1 MKKTRIIFRWTGN
14 NAYTVSYL
22 MALLTETLDPENF
35 TIGTAETLSEIYAT
49 DSGDPYSTIVAYTLV
64 TPQAEWA
71 KNEILSLK
79 KDLGQNITV
88 ICGGPHPTALPEDLL
103 DAGADHVF
111 TGEAEESLPR
121 FLRLFHNSPGTVKDR
136 IIAPLPL
143 EHFDA
148 YPPFAYKLD
157 FFAPVE
163 IRRGCANRCAFCQ
176 TPGIFPEIRERSV
189 GYVRDTAIK
198 ILEHGRDSI
207 FFLITDALSYG
218 SDALNPV
225 DPRAIEKLLSELSG
239 TGIKIHF
246 GNFPSEVSPSSLA
259 RYPETALIMK
269 KYTENTKILV
279 GGQSASDRVLG
290 IMGRAHNADDITTS
304 AKILRETGFTP
315 IIDILLGV
323 PGEEKKDR
331 ELTMSVMESLVL
343 KYRIRVNMHYFMPL
357 PGTPL
362 YGSRPEPVEDSVKNR
377 IALLVKNGHARG
389 DFFKQLELNDYTR

>member
-1 MKKTRIIFRWTGN
+1 
-14 NAYTVSYL
+14 
-22 MALLTETLDPENF
+22 
-35 TIGTAETLSEIYAT
+35 
-49 DSGDPYSTIVAYTLV
+49 V
-64 TPQAEWA
+64 TPQATWA
-71 KNEILSLK
+71 KNEIRSLRES
-79 KDLGQNITV
+79 LGPKITV
-88 ICGGPHPTALPEDLL
+88 ICGGPHPTALPEDLIE
-103 DAGADHVF
+103 AGSDHVF
-111 TGEAEESLPR
+111 TGEAEGSLPR
-121 FLRLFHNSPGTVKDR
+121 FLRLFHDSPGTVKDR
-136 IIAPLPL
+136 IITPLPL
-143 EHFDA
+143 EHFDR

-189 GYVRDTAIK
+189 GYIKNAAMK
-198 ILEHGRDSI
+198 ILEYGRDSI

-225 DPRAIEKLLSELSG
+225 NPEAIEKLLSELSL

-259 RYPETALIMK
+259 RYPETALIMR
-269 KYTENTKILV
+269 KYIENTKILV
-279 GGQSASDRVLG
+279 GGQSASDKVLG
-290 IMGRAHNADDITTS
+290 IMGRAHNADDIISS

-323 PGEEKKDR
+323 PGERKKDR
-331 ELTMSVMESLVL
+331 ELTMDVMESLVL

-357 PGTPL
+357 PGTAF
-362 YGSRPEPVEDSVKNR
+362 YGSSPEPVEDSIKNR

-389 DFFKQLELNDYTR
+389 DFFRQMEIVNTPGRHI